1 MEENEK
7 TLNEDFKWEDRRIG
21 PSYDL
26 HKVLLSNTT
35 LTMFNTACHRRFFGF
50 VFRFLN

>member
-7 TLNEDFKWEDRRIG
+7 TLNEDYKWEARRIG
-21 PSYDL
+21 PSYDFY
-26 HKVLLSNTT
+26 KVSLSNTT
-35 LTMFNTACHRRFFGF
+35 LTMFNTASHRRFFGF